1 MAEPTD
7 VFATKIVRREF
18 NKHLVDVTMA
28 DIRVAHG
35 VVYIRGVITAQRGA
49 HYGDVEEETQRIV
62 RILKQRPEI
71 RDVTIDVTYRRPIF

>member
-7 VFATKIVRREF
+7 VFATKLARREF

-28 DIRVAHG
+28 DIRVSHG
-35 VVYIRGVITAQRGA
+35 VVFIRGVISAQRTA
-49 HYGDVEEETQRIV
+49 HYSDVEEETQRIV

-71 RDVTIDVTYRRPIF
+71 RDVALDVTYRRPII